1 MPSYFPE
8 NNIPLPT
15 DTVERSLQKAVSL
28 ISSAVED
35 GDPPTP
41 SDSNETLAQ
50 KLVKSLGSAVLSGNI
65 TVLSGPGEPTEAA
78 SNGTLYIR
86 TDGAAS
92 TTLYVRA
99 GGAWSP
105 LASYQ

>member
-1 MPSYFPE
+1 MADY
-8 NNIPLPT
+8 
-15 DTVERSLQKAVSL
+15 TVEVSIPSIGPATGTVSWENIVQKPVR
-28 ISSAVED
+28 
-35 GDPPTP
+35 
-41 SDSNETLAQ
+41 
-50 KLVKSLGSAVLSGNI
+50 
-65 TVLSGPGEPTEAA
+65 SGPGAPTEDA

>member
-1 MPSYFPE
+1 MADY
-8 NNIPLPT
+8 
-15 DTVERSLQKAVSL
+15 TVEVSIPSVGPATGTVAWQDILQK
-28 ISSAVED
+28 
-35 GDPPTP
+35 P
-41 SDSNETLAQ
+41 
-50 KLVKSLGSAVLSGNI
+50 VLSG
-65 TVLSGPGEPTEAA
+65 TGAPAESAA
-78 SNGTLYIR
+78 NGTLYIR

>member
-1 MPSYFPE
+1 MADYDITVTIPTVGPATGTVAWE
-8 NNIPLPT
+8 NI
-15 DTVERSLQKAVSL
+15 LQK
-28 ISSAVED
+28 
-35 GDPPTP
+35 P
-41 SDSNETLAQ
+41 
-50 KLVKSLGSAVLSGNI
+50 
-65 TVLSGPGEPTEAA
+65 VLSGPGEPTEAA

>member
-1 MPSYFPE
+1 MADY
-8 NNIPLPT
+8 
-15 DTVERSLQKAVSL
+15 TVEVSIPTVGPATGTVAWQDILQK
-28 ISSAVED
+28 
-35 GDPPTP
+35 P
-41 SDSNETLAQ
+41 
-50 KLVKSLGSAVLSGNI
+50 
-65 TVLSGPGEPTEAA
+65 VLSGPGVPTEAA

-99 GGAWSP
+99 SGAWSP